1 MALREESDGR
11 QRGNDQPEPGASD
24 LNRPLPEVFLHER
37 HVDDAA
43 DADKANAGALDAEE
57 GDEKVREG
65 AREQVQRA

>member
-24 LNRPLPEVFLHER
+24 LNRPLPEVFLHEC

-43 DADKANAGALDAEE
+43 DADKANAGTLDAE